1 LKLFA
6 VMRVE
11 LTRLS
16 SLNELSSDAF
26 EHCVEGDA
34 ARKRN
39 GLKVAGTQRARVGRC
54 RDESSF
60 VYSAAHSLAVEAVNS
75 AFDAAIGRC
84 FVPWRR
90 KGS

>member
-1 LKLFA
+1 
-6 VMRVE
+6 MRDE
-11 LTRLS
+11 LTRPS

-26 EHCVEGDA
+26 ERRVEGEA

-39 GLKVAGTQRARVGRC
+39 ALKTVGTRGARVGRR

-60 VYSAAHSLAVEAVNS
+60 VYSVAHLLAVEAVNS